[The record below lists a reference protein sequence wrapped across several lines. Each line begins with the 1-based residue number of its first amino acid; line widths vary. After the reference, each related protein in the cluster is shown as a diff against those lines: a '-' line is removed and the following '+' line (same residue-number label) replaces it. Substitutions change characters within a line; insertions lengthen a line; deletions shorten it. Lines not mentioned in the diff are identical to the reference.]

1 MAEDNSRRMEPP
13 GPRVHIITLNW
24 ENEPVTARLLAALRE
39 LRYPNRE
46 TVVVDN
52 GSADGSADRLAAA
65 FPEAVI
71 LRAGRNLGFGAGNN
85 LAIRRALEAGA
96 DYVWLINNDARPAP
110 DALDAL
116 ARAAEAAPR
125 AGAVGAAIYHEDRP
139 NALQAWG
146 GGTVARWLGWA
157 RLATRPGAP
166 VEYITGTSMLLRCA
180 ALREAGL
187 FDERFFLY
195 WEDAELCARLRRA
208 GWEMAVAGEAKVWHA
223 SSATTGRDAELRM
236 FHITRSLALYLG
248 ARSRA
253 PGVESLVATLFQ
265 AAGKLVR
272 GNRAAARGA
281 WLGRRA
287 GLEELR
293 AARAPGRS

>member
-1 MAEDNSRRMEPP
+1 MTEDNSRRTEPP
-13 GPRVHIITLNW
+13 APRVHIVTLNW

-39 LRYPNRE
+39 LRYSCRE

-65 FPEAVI
+65 FPEAAVI
-71 LRAGRNLGFGAGNN
+71 RSGRNLGFGAGNN

-96 DYVWLINNDARPAP
+96 DFVWLINNDARPAP

-116 ARAAEAAPR
+116 VRAAEAAPR

-139 NALQAWG
+139 GELQAWG
-146 GGTVARWLGWA
+146 GGTVVRWLGWA
-157 RLATRPGAP
+157 RLATRPGAA

-208 GWEMAVAGEAKVWHA
+208 GWEMAVAGDAKVWHA
-223 SSATTGRDAELRM
+223 ASSTTGRNAELRM

-248 ARSRA
+248 SCSRT
-253 PGVESLVATLFQ
+253 PGAALLAATLFQ
-265 AAGKLVR
+265 TSGKLLR

-287 GLEELR
+287 GLQELR
-293 AARAPGRS
+293 GGRA

>member
-1 MAEDNSRRMEPP
+1 
-13 GPRVHIITLNW
+13 
-24 ENEPVTARLLAALRE
+24 
-39 LRYPNRE
+39 
-46 TVVVDN
+46 
-52 GSADGSADRLAAA
+52 
-65 FPEAVI
+65 
-71 LRAGRNLGFGAGNN
+71 
-85 LAIRRALEAGA
+85 
-96 DYVWLINNDARPAP
+96 
-110 DALDAL
+110 
-116 ARAAEAAPR
+116 
-125 AGAVGAAIYHEDRP
+125 
-139 NALQAWG
+139 
-146 GGTVARWLGWA
+146 
-157 RLATRPGAP
+157 
-166 VEYITGTSMLLRCA
+166 MLLRCA